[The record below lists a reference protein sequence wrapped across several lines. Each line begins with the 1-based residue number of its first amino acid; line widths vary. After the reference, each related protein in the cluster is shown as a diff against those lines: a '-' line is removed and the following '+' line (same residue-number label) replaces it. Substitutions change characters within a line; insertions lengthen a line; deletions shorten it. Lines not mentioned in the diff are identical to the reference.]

1 MSFTNEVELLSKK
14 HVSENMFSG
23 WGLSGFRCIEQ
34 QGDFS
39 TPVLVVCY
47 HSANPALKHPLS
59 RDNVK
64 QTLLCMTRPCLVKSW
79 IAFHHI
85 NWQPLDMC
93 KGNQLRYPLD
103 RVFQSG

>member
-23 WGLSGFRCIEQ
+23 WGLSGLRCIKQ

-39 TPVLVVCY
+39 TPVFLVCY
-47 HSANPALKHPLS
+47 HSANPALKHALS

-79 IAFHHI
+79 IAFPPH
-85 NWQPLDMC
+85 
-93 KGNQLRYPLD
+93 
-103 RVFQSG
+103 

>member
-14 HVSENMFSG
+14 HVSENLFSG
-23 WGLSGFRCIEQ
+23 WGLSDFRSIKQ

-39 TPVLVVCY
+39 TPILVVCY
-47 HSANPALKHPLS
+47 HRANPALKHPLS

-79 IAFHHI
+79 IAF
-85 NWQPLDMC
+85 PP
-93 KGNQLRYPLD
+93 Y
-103 RVFQSG
+103 